1 MSFGAMATAPVEPVV
16 QSAEAARRLLIRG
29 RLDCDV
35 AGIGWVAQYWHAA
48 GQLAEQ
54 NERFLLLVR
63 AVDEALFAPTTG
75 LATVLIWGALE
86 GLFLRERQELA
97 FRIASAVAAYL
108 EPPGPSRLGR
118 YKAARKLYDA
128 RSRAAHGSSKHDID
142 AFTDTWVLA
151 NAIVSRIA
159 ETDRVPSP
167 DDLLTL
173 LFAGAS
179 LPDEDP
185 TKPP

>member
-1 MSFGAMATAPVEPVV
+1 M
-16 QSAEAARRLLIRG
+16 
-29 RLDCDV
+29 
-35 AGIGWVAQYWHAA
+35 
-48 GQLAEQ
+48 
-54 NERFLLLVR
+54 
-63 AVDEALFAPTTG
+63 
-75 LATVLIWGALE
+75 IWGALE

-108 EPPGPSRLGR
+108 EPPGPGRLAK

-142 AFTDTWVLA
+142 AFTDSWALA

-159 ETDRVPSP
+159 ETGRVPSP
-167 DDLLTL
+167 DDILTL

-179 LPDEDP
+179 LPEEDSTEP
-185 TKPP
+185 Q